1 MVEAEIPERNP
12 LNVEVEFVPSTFRNP
27 CRVEV
32 PPVKAW
38 MVEVEV
44 RPTYRA
50 SRAAIP
56 LPIKSPVK
64 VEVPKERD
72 GAVTERNPAKVE
84 VAPRLVTERLVRVV
98 VPSVA
103 LVVAT
108 RFGVKILLE
117 KKLVVVAAVPVAEVK
132 VRPWRVE
139 TPATARVPVK
149 LAAEE
154 MVCPL
159 MSPVVKA
166 AKVEAPAT
174 FKVPPIEVLPVVRVV
189 EKRLVEL
196 AVPAKLVVE
205 VALVVVLLS
214 PVKLARVE
222 EALETKPLLKY
233 QERFV
238 VSVVLAV

>member
-1 MVEAEIPERNP
+1 
-12 LNVEVEFVPSTFRNP
+12 
-27 CRVEV
+27 
-32 PPVKAW
+32 
-38 MVEVEV
+38 MVEV
-44 RPTYRA
+44 A
-50 SRAAIP
+50 
-56 LPIKSPVK
+56 
-64 VEVPKERD
+64 
-72 GAVTERNPAKVE
+72 
-84 VAPRLVTERLVRVV
+84 V
-98 VPSVA
+98 VPIESGP
-103 LVVAT
+103 LVPMSE
-108 RFGVKILLE
+108 E

-214 PVKLARVE
+214 PVKFWRVVEALARSCWKE
-222 EALETKPLLKY
+222 EIA
-233 QERFV
+233 V
-238 VSVVLAV
+238 V

>member
-1 MVEAEIPERNP
+1 MLVSPCKVSPPVLRFNPAKVDVAVVLAFVTERNP

-98 VPSVA
+98 VPAERVEDK
-103 LVVAT
+103 VVA
-108 RFGVKILLE
+108 
-117 KKLVVVAAVPVAEVK
+117 
-132 VRPWRVE
+132 
-139 TPATARVPVK
+139 PALDKEPK
-149 LAAEE
+149 LAD
-154 MVCPL
+154 C
-159 MSPVVKA
+159 
-166 AKVEAPAT
+166 
-174 FKVPPIEVLPVVRVV
+174 

>member
-1 MVEAEIPERNP
+1 VSPPVLKLSPAKVEVAVVEAEIPERNP

-98 VPSVA
+98 VPAERVEDK
-103 LVVAT
+103 VVA
-108 RFGVKILLE
+108 
-117 KKLVVVAAVPVAEVK
+117 
-132 VRPWRVE
+132 
-139 TPATARVPVK
+139 PALDKEPK
-149 LAAEE
+149 LADCGEKIGGTCGPGKACGGSGVGGGAIESGE
-154 MVCPL
+154 VGKGGRSVGNETIVEVPGKVCG
-159 MSPVVKA
+159 VGGA
-166 AKVEAPAT
+166 CG
-174 FKVPPIEVLPVVRVV
+174 
-189 EKRLVEL
+189 VEL
-196 AVPAKLVVE
+196 GSTDCGLGE
-205 VALVVVLLS
+205 VGVACAS
-214 PVKLARVE
+214 CTAGPRCG
-222 EALETKPLLKY
+222 
-233 QERFV
+233 
-238 VSVVLAV
+238 